1 MLTFRIAIV
10 GAGPAGY
17 FAAQALQNSATDER
31 DFAIDMIE
39 RLPTPW
45 GLVRSGVAPDHPKIK
60 TVSKVF
66 EKIATAENFRLF
78 ANIELGSDV
87 AMRDLVEKYD
97 AVIIATGSS
106 LGRKLGI
113 PGEDLKGSLSAANF
127 VPWYNAHPDFA
138 DLDVPLDTDTAV
150 VIGAGN
156 VAMDVARMLALD
168 PTELDPTDTA
178 DHAIDSFRK
187 SAVRR
192 VILCARRGPEHAAF
206 TSPELRELPKLEHTN
221 VIMSKKEVNEALARV
236 GDDAEKD
243 VKSNLGAMELITQQT
258 PTSHDRTLEFAF
270 FLAPLEIH
278 GSDHVTEIVLGINK
292 IENGKI
298 VATGQT
304 KTIKCGLVISAIG
317 YSAESIDG
325 VPYANGKVEN
335 SEGRVGES
343 NIYTVGWAKRGPSG
357 VIGTNKSDASDVI
370 KLLLENL
377 PSAPKNSGDISE
389 LLSNQIVISQSH
401 WEKINSAEVV
411 AGEPHGK
418 PRVKAVNRAELL
430 RLGGL

>member
-1 MLTFRIAIV
+1 MKTGIAVSEQEYLTNPAYEHCEYVGGEVVEKPRGTGKHGQLKLRFGMLLYAFAESKGLYLGSELHCRLLVRGETVFRI
-10 GAGPAGY
+10 P
-17 FAAQALQNSATDER
+17 
-31 DFAIDMIE
+31 
-39 RLPTPW
+39 
-45 GLVRSGVAPDHPKIK
+45 
-60 TVSKVF
+60 
-66 EKIATAENFRLF
+66 
-78 ANIELGSDV
+78 DV
-87 AMRDLVEKYD
+87 AMSDLVEKYD

-113 PGEDLKGSLSAANF
+113 PGEDLKGSLSAADF

-138 DLDVPLDTDTAV
+138 DLDVPFDTDTAV

-178 DHAIDSFRK
+178 DHAIFAFKK
-187 SAVRR
+187 SSVRR

-221 VIMSKKEVNEALARV
+221 VIMSKREVDEALARV

-243 VKSNLGAMELITQQT
+243 VKSNLGAMELIAQQA
-258 PTSHDRTLEFAF
+258 PTSHDRTLEFEF

-278 GSDHVTEIVLGINK
+278 GRDHVTEIVLGINK

-389 LLSNQIVISQSH
+389 LLSNQVVISQSH
-401 WEKINSAEVV
+401 WEKINSAEVA

-418 PRVKAVNRAELL
+418 PRVKAVDRAKLL
-430 RLGGL
+430 QLGGL